1 MVYFTPMAEPFIN
14 SERGSFSTRQLSVGH
29 TLLEVSR
36 AISLIRNGT
45 VLDLFTGDGASIDPI
60 QRVVSPGRIICAE
73 RSRGTVA
80 VGQRNGRFDGVSEED
95 ILIRD
100 AEDAVKRLANSEE
113 QVDLITGFGV
123 SDEYI
128 SRPDSFL
135 RAMQSIVRPGG
146 AILMTGPED
155 FVEGMFEGWQQNYGG
170 EFVVRQNAVHD
181 WDRNMYL
188 WVNG

>member
-1 MVYFTPMAEPFIN
+1 MTEPFASN
-14 SERGSFSTRQLSVGH
+14 SERGSFSLRQTSVAH
-29 TLLEVSR
+29 TLQEVSS
-36 AISLIRNGT
+36 AIPLIRYGT
-45 VLDLFTGDGASIDPI
+45 VLDLFTGDGASIVPI
-60 QRVVSPGRIICAE
+60 QRVASPARIICAE

-80 VGQRNGRFDGVSEED
+80 VGQRNGRFNGVSEDD
-95 ILIRD
+95 ILIKD
-100 AEDAVKRLANSEE
+100 AEDAVKRLASLEE

-128 SRPDSFL
+128 SRPGSFL
-135 RAMQSIVRPGG
+135 RVMQSIVRPGG

-155 FVEGMFEGWQQNYGG
+155 FVEDMFTGWQQNYGG

-188 WVNG
+188 WVK

>member
-1 MVYFTPMAEPFIN
+1 MTESFTSN
-14 SERGSFSTRQLSVGH
+14 SERGSFSLRQTSVAH
-29 TLLEVSR
+29 TLQEVSS
-36 AISLIRNGT
+36 AIPLIRHGT
-45 VLDLFTGDGASIDPI
+45 VLDLFTGDGASIVPI
-60 QRVVSPGRIICAE
+60 QRVVSPARIICAE

-80 VGQRNGRFDGVSEED
+80 VGQRNGRFNGVAEND
-95 ILIRD
+95 ILIRE
-100 AEDAVKRLANSEE
+100 AEDVVKRLANAEE
-113 QVDLITGFGV
+113 YVDFIAGFGV

-135 RAMQSIVRPGG
+135 RVAQSIVRPGG

-155 FVEGMFEGWQQNYGG
+155 FVEDMFAGWQRDYGG

-188 WVNG
+188 WVK